1 MPIISNQY
9 SKSFLPATVD
19 FDTANMNMDT
29 IDEQL
34 DAATAKV
41 NELTAQLAE
50 ANAALE
56 TAQEEKTSMEAV
68 NAELSDNLSACR
80 DKLATMEASLRE
92 ANAQIQQLKAEARTA
107 EERAAE
113 FYGTNA
119 GQAVAVTAKGND
131 KTIPV
136 AERFKAIS
144 TPEGQTQFIRSLSD
158 AERAELFSNI

>member
-1 MPIISNQY
+1 
-9 SKSFLPATVD
+9 
-19 FDTANMNMDT
+19 MNT

-56 TAQEEKTSMEAV
+56 AVQAEKASLEAV
-68 NAELSDNLSACR
+68 NTELSDTLAATR
-80 DKLATMEASLRE
+80 DKLAAMEANLRE
-92 ANAQIQQLKAEARTA
+92 TNAQVQQLKAEARTA

-113 FYGTNA
+113 FYGTHA
-119 GQAVAVTAKGND
+119 GQAAAVTAMGND
-131 KTIPV
+131 KSLPV
-136 AERFKAIS
+136 AERFKAIT

-158 AERAELFSNI
+158 AERAELFSTI

>member
-1 MPIISNQY
+1 MVN
-9 SKSFLPATVD
+9 
-19 FDTANMNMDT
+19 FDTAIKNMDT

-56 TAQEEKTSMEAV
+56 TAQAEKASLEVV
-68 NAELSDNLSACR
+68 NTELSDNLAASR
-80 DKLATMEASLRE
+80 DKLDSMEANLRE
-92 ANAQIQQLKAEARTA
+92 ANAQIQQLKAEARSA

-119 GQAVAVTAKGND
+119 GHAVAVTAKGND

-136 AERFKAIS
+136 AERFKTICS
-144 TPEGQTQFIRSLSD
+144 PEGQTQFIRSLSD